1 MSLIVDFITN
11 YADVI
16 IVAFGAGGI
25 GYFTMPTLKA
35 KIKKDGFQPTDITEA
50 VSEGT
55 IEYQDAMK
63 QMYDVAKDIT
73 VNDKDTVNFVIDMIE
88 KFRKFK

>member
-16 IVAFGAGGI
+16 IVAFSAGGI
-25 GYFTMPTLKA
+25 GYFTMPILKA
-35 KIKKDGFQPTDITEA
+35 KIKKYGFQPTDITEA

-55 IEYQDAMK
+55 TEYQDAMK

-73 VNDKDTVNFVIDMIE
+73 INDKDTVNFVIDMIE

>member
-16 IVAFGAGGI
+16 IVAFSAGGI
-25 GYFTMPTLKA
+25 GYFTMPILKA

-55 IEYQDAMK
+55 TEYQDAMK

-73 VNDKDTVNFVIDMIE
+73 INDKDTVNFVIDMIE